1 MRPQIIEDFFFK
13 LPDNIPHYENQ
24 TDYVRVQN
32 ALVDYHDASR
42 DMRGTYIKWSKYL
55 AANPGASIVPGAAD
69 GDGEMRL
76 EIAIRFRFHFC
87 SLQQRNN
94 RVK

>member
-32 ALVDYHDASR
+32 ALVDYHDASH

-55 AANPGASIVPGAAD
+55 AANPGASITPGAAD
-69 GDGEMRL
+69 GDGEKRL
-76 EIAIRFRFHFC
+76 EIAIRFRFHFATYN
-87 SLQQRNN
+87 S
-94 RVK
+94 VITA